1 MSTKGHDILVDSI
14 ELNYDVRA
22 IESLERGLFYLQDDD
37 RKLIGIMTCKAGKK
51 SIAILT
57 KKQAYAL
64 LDEFKDICDMVF
76 YGG

>member
-1 MSTKGHDILVDSI
+1 MSIKGHDTLVDSI

-37 RKLIGIMTCKAGKK
+37 RKLIGIMTCKAGNK

-76 YGG
+76 GRG